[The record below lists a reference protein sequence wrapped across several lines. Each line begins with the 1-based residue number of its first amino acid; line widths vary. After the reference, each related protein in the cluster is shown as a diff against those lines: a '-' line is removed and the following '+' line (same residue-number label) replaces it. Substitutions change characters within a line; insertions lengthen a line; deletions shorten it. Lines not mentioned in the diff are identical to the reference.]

1 MWRRDIPDL
10 AGIPLRPTFP
20 SGPFA
25 SPLANWPAFGLLAAL
40 LAAGFGSVA
49 AETVADSGAGE
60 SINAGGVEP
69 LPAESG
75 FMEGAE
81 AGGVGESRGEV
92 RGGAATWLPHTAQQS
107 WSESPSW
114 RESASQREVAQLN
127 RGGPWPPAEG
137 LVLAHRRQRLHGS
150 SSQESY
156 FALKGGGLRVGEDPT
171 TDGVFFGAEF
181 GGALE
186 KVLEVGFSVDY
197 YYRSTD
203 NTFVI
208 SESSFENLPLEVVAF
223 EHTAAHLVPLGLTLR
238 LRLPIAGDVVT
249 PIVSTTLSYEML
261 FLENVGGTIEDPV
274 LASLAEH
281 ETFTGF
287 GWQAAAGLG
296 VRLSPT
302 VGVFGE
308 AGYHWGSPGQGF
320 YIDGIPVDIKVR
332 LDGAF
337 LRGGLR
343 FVL

>member
-1 MWRRDIPDL
+1 MWRRDIPGL
-10 AGIPLRPTFP
+10 AGVPLRPTIP
-20 SGPFA
+20 SGPFV
-25 SPLANWPAFGLLAAL
+25 SRLANWRSFGLVAAL
-40 LAAGFGSVA
+40 LAAGFGMVA
-49 AETVADSGAGE
+49 AETLADLGTGE
-60 SINAGGVEP
+60 STRTREVEP
-69 LPAESG
+69 LPPDSG
-75 FMEGAE
+75 FMEAAE
-81 AGGVGESRGEV
+81 VGGVGESRGEV
-92 RGGAATWLPHTAQQS
+92 RGGAATWLPHTAQ
-107 WSESPSW
+107 PSW
-114 RESASQREVAQLN
+114 RERPRLDVAWRNQ
-127 RGGPWPPAEG
+127 GGPWSPSAG
-137 LVLAHRRQRLHGS
+137 GQVLEHRRQRLHGS
-150 SSQESY
+150 SSPESY
-156 FALKGGGLRVGEDPT
+156 FSLKGGGLRVGEDPT

-181 GGALE
+181 GGVLE
-186 KVLEVGFSVDY
+186 KVLEVGVSLDY

-203 NTFVI
+203 NALVVA
-208 SESSFENLPLEVVAF
+208 ESSFENLPLEVVTF
-223 EHTAAHLVPLGLTLR
+223 ERTAAHLLPLGLTLR

-261 FLENVGGTIEDPV
+261 FLENVGGALEDPL

-296 VRLSPT
+296 LKLSPT

-320 YIDGIPVDIKVR
+320 YLDGIPVDIKVR

>member
-1 MWRRDIPDL
+1 MGRNDHSGL
-10 AGIPLRPTFP
+10 AGVPLRSAIHPGHVVCP
-20 SGPFA
+20 LGYWRSFA
-25 SPLANWPAFGLLAAL
+25 LLAAL
-40 LAAGFGSVA
+40 LAADFGSVA
-49 AETVADSGAGE
+49 AETTADRGADE
-60 SINAGGVEP
+60 STTADAVEP
-69 LPAESG
+69 LPPESG
-75 FMEGAE
+75 FMESAE

-92 RGGAATWLPHTAQQS
+92 RGGAATWLPHTAQ
-107 WSESPSW
+107 PSW
-114 RESASQREVAQLN
+114 RESASRGDVAQQN
-127 RGGPWPPAEG
+127 RGGPWSPPAEG
-137 LVLAHRRQRLHGS
+137 LVLAHRRRRLQGA

-156 FALKGGGLRVGEDPT
+156 FSLKGGGLRIGEDPS

-186 KVLEVGFSVDY
+186 KVLEVGVSLDY

-203 NTFVI
+203 NALVV
-208 SESSFENLPLEVVAF
+208 SESSFENLPLEVVTF
-223 EHTAAHLVPLGLTLR
+223 ERTAAHLVPLGLTLR

-261 FLENVGGTIEDPV
+261 FLENVGGALEDPL

-296 VRLSPT
+296 IKLSPT

-320 YIDGIPVDIKVR
+320 YINGIPVDIKVR

-343 FVL
+343 FAL

>member
-1 MWRRDIPDL
+1 MWRRDIPGL
-10 AGIPLRPTFP
+10 ACVPLRPTTP
-20 SGPFA
+20 TGPFV
-25 SPLANWPAFGLLAAL
+25 SPLANWRSFGLLAVL

-49 AETVADSGAGE
+49 AETVADRGADE
-60 SINAGGVEP
+60 STHTGGMEP
-69 LPAESG
+69 LPADSG
-75 FMEGAE
+75 FKESVE

-92 RGGAATWLPHTAQQS
+92 RGGAATWLPHTAQ
-107 WSESPSW
+107 PSW
-114 RESASQREVAQLN
+114 RESASRREVAQQN
-127 RGGPWPPAEG
+127 RGGPWGPPAEG

-150 SSQESY
+150 TSQESY
-156 FALKGGGLRVGEDPT
+156 FALKGGGLRIGEDPT

-186 KVLEVGFSVDY
+186 KVLEVGFSADY

-203 NTFVI
+203 NSLVV
-208 SESSFENLPLEVVAF
+208 SESNFENLPIEVTTF

-261 FLENVGGTIEDPV
+261 FLENVGGTIDDPL

-287 GWQAAAGLG
+287 GWQAAGGLG

-308 AGYHWGSPGQGF
+308 AGYHWGSPAQGF
-320 YIDGIPVDIKVR
+320 YINGIPVDMKVR

-343 FVL
+343 FAL